1 MRFLFWGTL
10 IILVLVRIFLTKPIY
25 PEGKMVRV
33 RGTVREEPIKYD
45 YQQKINL
52 LGLKVFLPK
61 FPEISYGDKI
71 IVEGVVKNG
80 KLEGAELVRLEKS
93 RGLLANV
100 REKIIGFYKKSL
112 PEPHA
117 SLIAGITLGAKGEIP
132 PLFWKDLTRTGLA
145 HVVVASGSNVSLVGG
160 FLLGVFTLF
169 FARGVVIP
177 LILLAIWLYAAM
189 AGLEAPIIRAAV
201 MGSIAFSA
209 QAAGKLSSAW
219 RALVLAALVML
230 IVKPEWVNDLGF
242 ILSFV
247 ATSCLI
253 LFQGRIGKFF
263 RKVPDILREG
273 LSSSLAAQIGVTP
286 ILFVTF
292 GQFNLLSPIANAL
305 VLWTV
310 PLIMAISGVAGL
322 LGLIF
327 PGLGRLVLY
336 LAYPLTGWFIFIN
349 TLFSK

>member
-1 MRFLFWGTL
+1 MRFLFWATL
-10 IILVLVRIFLTKPIY
+10 FILVLVRIFLAKPAY
-25 PEGKMVRV
+25 PEGKKVRV
-33 RGTVREEPIKYD
+33 TGTVREEPVRYD
-45 YQQKINL
+45 YQQKLNL
-52 LGLKVFLPK
+52 RGLRIFLSK
-61 FPEISYGDKI
+61 FPEISYGDKVT
-71 IVEGVVKNG
+71 VEGRVKEG
-80 KLEGAELVRLEKS
+80 KLEEAKLLSLEKS

-100 REKIIGFYKKSL
+100 REKIIDFYKKSF

-117 SLIAGITLGAKGEIP
+117 SLVAGVTLGAKGEIP

-177 LILLAIWLYAAM
+177 LILLAIWLYAAL

-209 QAAGKLSSAW
+209 QVAGKLSSAW

-247 ATSCLI
+247 ATACLV
-253 LFQGRIGKFF
+253 LFQARIESFLK
-263 RKVPDILREG
+263 KVPDILREG
-273 LSSSLAAQIGVTP
+273 LSTSLAAQIGVSP

-310 PLIMAISGVAGL
+310 PLIMAISGLAGL
-322 LGLIF
+322 LSLVVPSLARLI
-327 PGLGRLVLY
+327 LY
-336 LAYPLTGWFIFIN
+336 LAYPLTSWFIFVN
-349 TLFSK
+349 SLFAK